1 MYVKK
6 IMKELLIDLTITAII
21 ILCLDFIYLYFVT
34 DVFKVM
40 IKNIQNRELSV
51 NLYGAIIAYIIL
63 TLVLYFLIL
72 RDKQPVWKAALL
84 GFAIYGVYDA
94 TNIATISGWDYKF
107 AIIDTL
113 WGITCFSLATIIFYY
128 VR

>member
-1 MYVKK
+1 
-6 IMKELLIDLTITAII
+6 MKELLIDLTITAII
-21 ILCLDFIYLYFVT
+21 ILCLDFLYLYFVT

-40 IKNIQNRELSV
+40 IRNIQNKELSV

-94 TNIATISGWDYKF
+94 TNFATISGWDYKF

-128 VR
+128 IR